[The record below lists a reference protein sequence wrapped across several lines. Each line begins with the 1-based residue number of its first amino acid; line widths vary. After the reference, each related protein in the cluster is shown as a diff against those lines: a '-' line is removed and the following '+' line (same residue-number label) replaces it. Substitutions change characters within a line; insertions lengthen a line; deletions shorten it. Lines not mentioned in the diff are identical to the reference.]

1 MPSSNYSRRRGVA
14 GHTASPPPRPE
25 TPQHLGARRPDRYRL
40 DSRLVAVE
48 QEVGEW
54 ARDMRHRAR
63 QAGRLIYKKR
73 KKVKKGKGYKLRVA
87 GRGLVT
93 VGRGVAG
100 TAAAAVAGTYLTT
113 RWTVQHSRRAAKYAA
128 PHVRRV
134 AGHSA
139 RYVHAYGTVYGGAAY
154 ERAVTAA
161 KKANRQAVRA
171 RARNRTRIRK
181 MRTWA
186 ANNLDRAHT
195 RAFEKGRERRARV
208 LLASAV
214 RMAPKGRASVLSRMK
229 PAPKQAQAQRAE
241 EAAIRE
247 AQRVLAAGERERR
260 RREREQRRPPSRGH
274 RGRGLDQPGSGAHS
288 TARPSTAQ
296 SRTPRTT
303 RTTSSATRSRT
314 TSGGTVMAQRN
325 PSAQL
330 EKAFNEL
337 ADFTPEDYQDWMHLL
352 LGLVK
357 AFRVG
362 AESVTVLA
370 TRMDVMERMD
380 PRALADFYFAGEAL
394 SAVMELFGT
403 SGKKFW
409 VLYADRMEASS
420 GRGRTMRDESTFF
433 QQ

>member
-1 MPSSNYSRRRGVA
+1 MPKGTSSRRRRTA
-14 GHTASPPPRPE
+14 GHQQPAA
-25 TPQHLGARRPDRYRL
+25 PQHLGARRPDRYRL
-40 DSRLVAVE
+40 DSRMVAAE
-48 QEVGEW
+48 REVGEW
-54 ARDMRHRAR
+54 ARDMRHRAQ

-100 TAAAAVAGTYLTT
+100 TAAATVAGTYLTT
-113 RWTVQHSRRAAKYAA
+113 RWTVQHSKRAAKYAA

-139 RYVHAYGTVYGGAAY
+139 RYAHAYGTVYGGAAY
-154 ERAVTAA
+154 EQVTTAA
-161 KKANRQAVRA
+161 KKANRQAVRT

-186 ANNLDRAHT
+186 ANNLDRAHSQ
-195 RAFEKGRERRARV
+195 AFEKGRERRARV
-208 LLASAV
+208 LLASAIHV
-214 RMAPKGRASVLSRMK
+214 APKGRAAVLSRMK
-229 PAPKQAQAQRAE
+229 PAPKQSQAQRAE

-247 AQRVLAAGERERR
+247 AQRVLSAADRERR
-260 RREREQRRPPSRGH
+260 RRERQQRRPPSRGGGH
-274 RGRGLDQPGSGAHS
+274 QPKPGSS
-288 TARPSTAQ
+288 TRPSTTQ
-296 SRTPRTT
+296 PQSSRTN
-303 RTTSSATRSRT
+303 RTTSSARPSRT

-325 PSAQL
+325 PAAQL

-337 ADFTPEDYQDWMHLL
+337 ADYTPEDYQDWMHLL
-352 LGLVK
+352 LGLAK

-362 AESVTVLA
+362 AESTTVLA
-370 TRMDVMERMD
+370 TRMDVVEKMD
-380 PRALADFYFAGEAL
+380 PRSLGDFYFAGEAL
-394 SAVMELFGT
+394 SAVMELFGN

-409 VLYADRMEASS
+409 VLYADRMEANS